1 MASTDHSGRTAWI
14 RPQPL
19 SAKPLGALIV
29 LHIAVALAMRAF
41 AIVRFRLDSDELQHL
56 HVARGWTEGLVQYRD
71 VYDNHLPLFHLINAP
86 WLPLAAERSDIWL
99 YARLTMLPFAAATLW
114 LTYVIAARLYD
125 RRTAIWCTLAA
136 SLMPVTLL
144 RGIEFRNDHFTVL
157 ASLAALSLC
166 LDKLTP
172 RRAFAVGL
180 LLGASF
186 AGSIKT
192 IVILACLGVALTLT
206 AYVRRERELFRD
218 LLLIGSGL
226 VVVPALVAAFFAY
239 HGALDDLV
247 QLAIVNNG
255 RVAVAAWR
263 RIGGIGIATFALICV
278 SVWAVLRG
286 RNVRREAMIVAI
298 VGLLFGP
305 FTLAVSPLVT
315 ERDFLPIYPVA
326 MMFLAATILP
336 HLRIFRHAVPA
347 LMILWVFRHD
357 DGWDTERDYHRQLL
371 RETVAVTRPGE
382 LLLDL
387 KGETVFRPR
396 PTFYALEQVTRDL
409 IARGLIPDTAA
420 RDVVSR
426 RCYVATRDASFF
438 PPATRAFLKQHFVSV
453 GSLRVAGQRIAN
465 GTFSIAVP
473 GPYTVIDAAGRPLER
488 GTYAA
493 GVHAANAGGNARF
506 VVWTP
511 ALERGFK
518 PL

>member
-1 MASTDHSGRTAWI
+1 MALTDQSGRTAW
-14 RPQPL
+14 RHPPPL
-19 SAKPLGALIV
+19 SATPLGALIAV
-29 LHIAVALAMRAF
+29 HIAVALVMRVFAML
-41 AIVRFRLDSDELQHL
+41 RFRLDSDELQHL
-56 HVARGWTEGLVQYRD
+56 HVARGWTQGLVQYRD
-71 VYDNHLPLFHLINAP
+71 VYDNHLPLFHLVNAP
-86 WLPLAAERSDIWL
+86 WLPLAGERADIWL
-99 YARLTMLPFAAATLW
+99 YARLTMVPFAVTALW

-125 RRTAIWCTLAA
+125 RRTAVWCTLAA
-136 SLMPVTLL
+136 SLMPITLL
-144 RGIEFRNDHFTVL
+144 RGIEFRNDHFTVVF
-157 ASLAALSLC
+157 SLAALALC
-166 LDKLTP
+166 LHKLTP
-172 RRAFAVGL
+172 RRAFAIGL

-206 AYVRRERELFRD
+206 AYVRHERELFRD
-218 LLLIGSGL
+218 LAMIGAGLL
-226 VVVPALVAAFFAY
+226 VVPSLVAGFFAY

-263 RIGGIGIATFALICV
+263 RVGGIGIASFTLVCV
-278 SVWAVLRG
+278 SAWAIRRG

-298 VGLLFGP
+298 AGLLFGP

-315 ERDFLPIYPVA
+315 ERDFLPIYPIA
-326 MMFLAATILP
+326 MMFVAATILP
-336 HLRIFRHAVPA
+336 HLRILRHAVPA
-347 LMILWVFRHD
+347 LMILWVFAHD

-396 PTFYALEQVTRDL
+396 PTFYALEQVSRDL
-409 IARGLIPDTAA
+409 IARGLIADTAA

-438 PPATRAFLKQHFVSV
+438 PPVTRAFLNQHFVSV
-453 GSLRVAGQRIAN
+453 GSLRVAGQRITN
-465 GTFSIAVP
+465 STFSIAVP

-493 GVHAANAGGNARF
+493 GTHAAKAGANARF
-506 VVWTP
+506 VVWSP